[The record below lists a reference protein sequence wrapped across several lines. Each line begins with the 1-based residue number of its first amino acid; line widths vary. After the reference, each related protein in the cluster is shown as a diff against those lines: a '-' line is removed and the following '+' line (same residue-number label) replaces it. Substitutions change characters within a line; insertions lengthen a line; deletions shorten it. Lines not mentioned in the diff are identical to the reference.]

1 MYDNNV
7 MEVVENIL
15 NDVNIIGTKWAFLKK
30 IIKRKRKK
38 KKETSG
44 T

>member
-7 MEVVENIL
+7 MEVVENIP
-15 NDVNIIGTKWAFLKK
+15 NDANIIGTKWVLAEKDD
-30 IIKRKRKK
+30 KK
-38 KKETSG
+38 KKSKTSG

>member
-7 MEVVENIL
+7 MEVVENIP
-15 NDVNIIGTKWAFLKK
+15 NDANIIGTIWVFAEKDD
-30 IIKRKRKK
+30 KK
-38 KKETSG
+38 KKSKTSG